1 MEMNLIELVIDEDND
16 EVGVDAISLV
26 ESPAIEENFVA
37 LNNHKV
43 EFKTIDEDKK
53 IVVGLALVPEKAIY
67 RRDGDKEY
75 HIFFS
80 KETVRKAAEMYLQKH
95 NSNNATL
102 EHQTKAPGVSV
113 VESWIV
119 EDPKRDKTAM
129 YGLNAVK
136 GAWAVVMRITN
147 DEIWKDVKAGTY
159 KGLSIEGFFAEKMER
174 PKDKIDENLATDK
187 SVEQI
192 NQETLNKI
200 INILK
205 DEK

>member
-102 EHQTKAPGVSV
+102 EHQTKASGVSV

-159 KGLSIEGFFAEKMER
+159 KGLSIEVS
-174 PKDKIDENLATDK
+174 L
-187 SVEQI
+187 
-192 NQETLNKI
+192 
-200 INILK
+200 LK
-205 DEK
+205 KNS

>member
-102 EHQTKAPGVSV
+102 EHQTKASGVSV

-159 KGLSIEGFFAEKMER
+159 KGLSIEGFFAEKEQLS
-174 PKDKIDENLATDK
+174 KVEEK
-187 SVEQI
+187 STSDQLLE
-192 NQETLNKI
+192 KI
-200 INILK
+200 IAILN
-205 DEK
+205 EKE